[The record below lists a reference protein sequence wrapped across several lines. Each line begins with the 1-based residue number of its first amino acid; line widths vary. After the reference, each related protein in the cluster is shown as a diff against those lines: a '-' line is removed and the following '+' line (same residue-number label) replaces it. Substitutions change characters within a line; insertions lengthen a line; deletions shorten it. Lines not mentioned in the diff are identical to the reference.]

1 MTIYINI
8 ISRKDI
14 VEAIFPYAD
23 KMFQI
28 IFNKY
33 DIITNSFW
41 KGIKQDDNDIEK
53 MIWIFEL
60 GSTELFSILERR
72 VNEIMPATVECW
84 ASLIGPITT
93 KWKEIK

>member
-8 ISRKDI
+8 IGRKDI
-14 VEAIFPYAD
+14 VEALFSYAD

-33 DIITNSFW
+33 EIITNSFW
-41 KGIKQDDNDIEK
+41 KGLKDNDDDIEK

-60 GSTELFSILERR
+60 HSTELFSIIEQS
-72 VNEIMPATVECW
+72 VKDIMPATVECW
-84 ASLIGPITT
+84 ASLIGPITA